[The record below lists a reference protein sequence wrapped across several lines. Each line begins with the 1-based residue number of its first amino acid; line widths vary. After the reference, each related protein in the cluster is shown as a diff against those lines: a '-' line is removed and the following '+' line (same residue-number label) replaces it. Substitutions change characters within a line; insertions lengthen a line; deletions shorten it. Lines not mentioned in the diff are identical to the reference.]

1 MRNRRR
7 DMLQGLPSDAVMLL
21 SVINTKLRDH
31 YSNLQELCEDLD
43 ISRKELEEKLDVID
57 YSYDEELNQFV

>member
-1 MRNRRR
+1 
-7 DMLQGLPSDAVMLL
+7 MLQGLPSDAVMLL